1 MPSFSG
7 CFSSPA
13 FTTRWG
19 SDIVLCAKIA
29 SADNSRS
36 NKKPPL
42 GVGPMFPRFSGQDI
56 ADDCLGRV
64 IEVARLAPTGM
75 ELANLAL
82 DRGAR

>member
-1 MPSFSG
+1 M
-7 CFSSPA
+7 PA

-19 SDIVLCAKIA
+19 NDTDTMRENS

-56 ADDCLGRV
+56 DDDCLGRV

-75 ELANLAL
+75 EPANVAL